1 MLPIVVGLLLVLLAL
16 AVWSRHVPDHDDRPP
31 AALWMTDAARL
42 PPGSLRVGE
51 QVTGP
56 ISKEQKRPPC
66 LVRERLE
73 MEIKGACWWPHMA
86 KPPCPAGLREH
97 SGVCVAPVLAAKREP
112 TSVGQ

>member
-1 MLPIVVGLLLVLLAL
+1 
-16 AVWSRHVPDHDDRPP
+16 
-31 AALWMTDAARL
+31 MTDAARH
-42 PPGSLRVGE
+42 PPGALRAGGRVM
-51 QVTGP
+51 GP

-86 KPPCPAGLREH
+86 KPPCPAGLWEH
-97 SGVCVAPVLAAKREP
+97 DGICVAPVLAAKREP